1 MSDELNGHLEKQGKP
16 SPGGKSKASRQAA
29 LFRLSAELAAA
40 LDETEVCQRVV
51 DGLHDTLGYDFV
63 AFFLVEE
70 STGDRVMAACVGFEE
85 PPTRLKPGRGLSERP
100 VLDGK
105 LQYTADVHQ
114 DSRYFYGM
122 GGSEVDVPVRIGEQV
137 LGVLVAESKKG
148 DDFGTEDFE
157 VLTAASQQAGIAIEK
172 ARLLA
177 AERQRGDELDALR
190 TTLTELTAELE
201 LSVLLGAIV
210 ERAAGLLNAAGGEL
224 ALYDDANQEVEIVVS
239 CGLSQDYIGT
249 RHKLGEGAMGLVAQ
263 SGEPLILED
272 YNTWEKRANQY
283 IDDEIH
289 AIMAVPLKLGQRLIG
304 VITVVAADVKR
315 KFASP
320 DVHLL
325 NLFAQ
330 QAAIAIDNARLFEDA
345 QREINERVRAEAE
358 LREYQEQLEELVEER
373 TLELRQ
379 SEDSY
384 RSLFDGV
391 PVGLYRTTPEGEII
405 DANPG
410 LIQMLGYPNRD
421 ALLEDNATRIYV
433 GDEEREK
440 VQTVLEREGIV
451 RGVEFQLRRYDGQEI
466 WVKDTSRAVKDE
478 DGQVHYYEGGMEDI
492 SERKQAELELRKYQV
507 HLEELVEERT
517 SELQASE
524 ERYRTLFDGV
534 PVGLYRSTP
543 EGQILDCNTAIVQM
557 LGFPNREALLNV
569 DNISEYYLHQQDRL
583 RWGLMMEEEGIIRDF
598 PIQMIQHDGSI
609 IWVNDVARVVRDEE
623 GTVQFYEGS
632 MENITERIRFEEEI
646 QRQKEYFE
654 ALFVNNPV
662 AVVTADLAGV
672 VVSWNPMAES
682 LFGYSSQEA
691 VGAPLDDLVAKDES
705 IQAEAL
711 GYTKQAL
718 EYGRVQVTT
727 KRTRKNGTLVDVE
740 LLALPIIVGG
750 EILGFIAIYYDLTEL
765 EKARREAEAA
775 NQAKSIFLANMSHEL
790 RTPLNAILGFTQ
802 LMDRDSSLTSEQ
814 QENLGV
820 ITRSGEH
827 LLGLINEVLEMSKI
841 EAGQVAL
848 QERIFDLYDLLYGLE
863 EMFSFRAEDKGLA
876 LYFDWSDDVP
886 RHVLAEEGK
895 LRQILSNLLGNA
907 VKFTQQGEVTL
918 RVKCATHSKEMAR
931 LHFEVEDT
939 GPGIAPQD
947 LAVVFDPFVQSSIDQ
962 RFQEGTGLG
971 LSISRQYV
979 NLMGGDLT
987 VRSELGQGSLFQ
999 FDLLVELAGDADLE
1013 AETQHHRVIGLEI
1026 GQPEHRLLIAEDN
1039 ESNRQLLVKLLEPL
1053 GFAIKEAV
1061 NGQDAIQIWEQ
1072 WEPELIWMDMRMPI
1086 MDGHQATMHIKG
1098 TAKGQDT
1105 VIIALTASAFE
1116 EERERVLFEGCED
1129 FVRKPFREE
1138 EIFDML
1144 VKYLDVRFVYE
1155 ESVQPP
1161 ISRIIHKDVQ
1171 TPTDLVDI
1179 PSNLMA
1185 DLQEAAIMADM
1196 SLIIKTIE
1204 QISLYNPATAE
1215 QLADF
1220 AHNFE
1225 YKKILELIEN
1235 SGEEG

>member
-16 SPGGKSKASRQAA
+16 SPGGKSEASRQAA

-40 LDETEVCQRVV
+40 HDETEVCQRVV

-70 STGDRVMAACVGFEE
+70 STRDRVMAACVGFEE
-85 PPTRLKPGRGLSERP
+85 PPTRLEPGRGLSEGP

-105 LQYTADVHQ
+105 LQYTPDVNQ
-114 DSRYFYGM
+114 DPRYFYGM

-137 LGVLVAESKKG
+137 QGVLVAESKKG

-157 VLTAASQQAGIAIEK
+157 VLIAASQQAGIAIEK
-172 ARLLA
+172 ARLIA

-201 LSVLLGAIV
+201 LTVLLGAIV

-239 CGLSQDYIGT
+239 CGLGQDYIGT

-263 SGEPLILED
+263 TEEPLILED
-272 YNTWEKRANQY
+272 YSTWENRANQY
-283 IDDEIH
+283 TDDEIH
-289 AIMAVPLKLGQRLIG
+289 AIMAVPLKLGKRLIG
-304 VITVVAADVKR
+304 VVSVVAADVEQ
-315 KFASP
+315 KFTSP

-330 QAAIAIDNARLFEDA
+330 QAAIAIDNARLFDEA
-345 QREINERVRAEAE
+345 QREINERTRAEAE
-358 LREYQEQLEELVEER
+358 LREYQELLEERVEAR
-373 TLELRQ
+373 THELRQ
-379 SEDSY
+379 SEERY

-391 PVGLYRTTPEGEII
+391 PVGLYRTTRQGEII

-440 VQTVLEREGIV
+440 VQAVLEREGIV

-478 DGQVHYYEGGMEDI
+478 DGQVLYYEGGMEDI

-524 ERYRTLFDGV
+524 KRYRTLFDGV

-557 LGFPNREALLNV
+557 LGFPNRDALLNV
-569 DNISEYYLHQQDRL
+569 DNISEYYLHPHDRF
-583 RWGLMMEEEGIIRDF
+583 RWRNLMEEEGIIRDF

-609 IWVNDVARVVRDEE
+609 IWVNDVARAVRDEE
-623 GTVQFYEGS
+623 GTVQYYEGS
-632 MENITERIRFEEEI
+632 VEDITERMRYEEQI
-646 QRQKEYFE
+646 QHQKEYFE

-672 VVSWNPMAES
+672 VISWNPMAES

-705 IQAEAL
+705 VQAEAL
-711 GYTKQAL
+711 GYTNQVL
-718 EYGRVQVTT
+718 EFGRVQVTT
-727 KRTRKNGTLVDVE
+727 KRTRKDGTLVDVE
-740 LLALPIIVGG
+740 LLALPIIVAGD
-750 EILGFIAIYYDLTEL
+750 ILGFIAIYYDLTEL

-802 LMDRDSSLTSEQ
+802 LMDRDPSLTEEQ

-863 EMFSFRAEDKGLA
+863 EMFSLRAEDKGLA

-918 RVKCATHSKEMAR
+918 RVRCATHSKEMAR

-947 LAVVFDPFVQSSIDQ
+947 LAVVFDPFVQASIDQ

-987 VRSELGQGSLFQ
+987 ARSELGQGSLFQ
-999 FDLLVELAGDADLE
+999 FDLLVELAKDTELE
-1013 AETQHHRVIGLEI
+1013 GETQHHRVLGLETD
-1026 GQPEHRLLIAEDN
+1026 QPEHRLLIAEDN

-1053 GFAIKEAV
+1053 GFAIREAV
-1061 NGQDAIQIWEQ
+1061 NGQDAVQIWEQ
-1072 WEPELIWMDMRMPI
+1072 WEPDLIWMDMRMPI

-1098 TAKGQDT
+1098 TTKGQDT
-1105 VIIALTASAFE
+1105 VIIALTATAFE

-1144 VKYLDVRFVYE
+1144 VKYLDVRFIYE
-1155 ESVQPP
+1155 EPVQPP
-1161 ISRIIHKDVQ
+1161 VSRIIQKDVQ
-1171 TPTDLVDI
+1171 PPTDLVDI

-1185 DLQEAAIMADM
+1185 DLQEAAITADM
-1196 SLIIKTIE
+1196 SQIIKSIE
-1204 QISLYNPATAE
+1204 QISLYNPTVAE
-1215 QLADF
+1215 RLADF
-1220 AHNFE
+1220 AHNYE
-1225 YKKILELIEN
+1225 YKKILDLIDN
-1235 SGEEG
+1235 SGEDE

>member
-85 PPTRLKPGRGLSERP
+85 PPTRLKPGRGLSEGP

-1105 VIIALTASAFE
+1105 VIIALTATAFE

-1235 SGEEG
+1235 SGEDG

>member
-1 MSDELNGHLEKQGKP
+1 MEKQGKQI
-16 SPGGKSKASRQAA
+16 PGSKSKAHKVAA

-63 AFFLVEE
+63 AFFLVDEP
-70 STGDRVMAACVGFEE
+70 TGDRVMAACVGFEE
-85 PPTRLKPGRGLSERP
+85 PPSRLKPGRGLSEGP

-105 LQYTADVHQ
+105 LQYTPDVHQ
-114 DSRYFYGM
+114 DPRYFYGM
-122 GGSEVDVPVRIGEQV
+122 GGSEVDVPVRIGDKV

-148 DDFGTEDFE
+148 DDFGTEDIE

-210 ERAAGLLNAAGGEL
+210 ERAAGLLNADGGEL
-224 ALYDDANQEVEIVVS
+224 ALFDDANQEVEIVVS
-239 CGLSQDYIGT
+239 CGLGQEYIGT
-249 RHKLGEGAMGLVAQ
+249 RHQLGEGAMGLVAQ
-263 SGEPLILED
+263 TGEPLILED
-272 YNTWEKRANQY
+272 YSTWENRANQY
-283 IDDEIH
+283 TDDEIH
-289 AIMAVPLKLGQRLIG
+289 AIMAVPLKLGKRLIG
-304 VITVVAADVKR
+304 VVSVVAADIEH
-315 KFASP
+315 KFKAS

-330 QAAIAIDNARLFEDA
+330 QAAIAIENARLFDEA
-345 QREINERVRAEAE
+345 QREINERARAEAE
-358 LREYQEQLEELVEER
+358 LREYQELLEERVEARTHELRKSEER
-373 TLELRQ
+373 
-379 SEDSY
+379 Y

-410 LIQMLGYPNRD
+410 LIQMLGYPNRG
-421 ALLEDNATRIYV
+421 ALLADRAPRIYV

-440 VQTVLEREGIV
+440 VQAVLERESIV
-451 RGVEFQLRRYDGQEI
+451 RGVEFKLRRYDGQEI
-466 WVKDTSRAVKDE
+466 WVKDTARSVRDK
-478 DGQVHYYEGGMEDI
+478 DGQVLYYEGGMEDI
-492 SERKQAELELRKYQV
+492 SARKQAEMELRKYQV

-517 SELQASE
+517 RELQASE
-524 ERYRTLFDGV
+524 KRFSTLFDGV

-569 DNISEYYLHQQDRL
+569 DNISDYYLHPQDRFNW
-583 RWGLMMEEEGIIRDF
+583 RLMMEEEGIIRDY
-598 PIQMIQHDGSI
+598 PTQMRKYDGSI
-609 IWVNDVARVVRDEE
+609 IWVNDVARGVRDEQ

-632 MENITERIRFEEEI
+632 VEDITERVQFEEEI

-705 IQAEAL
+705 IHAEGL

-727 KRTRKNGTLVDVE
+727 KRTRKDGTLVDVE

-750 EILGFIAIYYDLTEL
+750 ESLGFIAIYYDLTEL

-802 LMDRDSSLTSEQ
+802 LMDRDPSLSRGQ

-848 QERIFDLYDLLYGLE
+848 QERIFDLYDMLYGLE
-863 EMFSFRAEDKGLA
+863 EMFSLRAEDKGLA

-886 RHVLAEEGK
+886 QHVLAEEGK

-962 RFQEGTGLG
+962 RFTEGTGLG

-979 NLMGGDLT
+979 NLMGGDLS
-987 VRSELGQGSLFQ
+987 VRSELGEGSLFQ
-999 FDLLVELAGDADLE
+999 FDLLVELAGDTELE
-1013 AETQHHRVIGLEI
+1013 RETQHHRVVSLEA
-1026 GQPEHRLLIAEDN
+1026 GQPEYRLLIAEDN

-1061 NGQDAIQIWEQ
+1061 NGQDAVQIWEQ
-1072 WEPELIWMDMRMPI
+1072 WEPDLIWMDMRMPV

-1098 TAKGQDT
+1098 QAKGQDT

-1144 VKYLDVRFVYE
+1144 EKYLDVRFVYE
-1155 ESVQPP
+1155 EPVQPP
-1161 ISRIIHKDVQ
+1161 DSRIIHDDVQ
-1171 TPTDLVDI
+1171 SPTDMVDI
-1179 PSNLMA
+1179 PANLMA
-1185 DLQEAAIMADM
+1185 DLQEATITADM
-1196 SLIIKTIE
+1196 SQIMKSIE
-1204 QISLYNPATAE
+1204 QISLYNPPFAE
-1215 QLADF
+1215 RLAEY

-1225 YKKILELIEN
+1225 YKKILELIDN
-1235 SGEEG
+1235 SGEDG